1 MPPACRTPGLLGENR
16 RGVSDDDEEFDVD
29 ALGMQLTISTVNHQS
44 SSKIASSRGSSSLT
58 FDAPDVDDD
67 SSVTSEREA
76 PKVLHVLA
84 AVLDRLVARNEQFAN
99 APSQQGKKLTI
110 FHGLRAP
117 SISIAKYLE
126 RIFKYTSCSPSCF
139 VVGYVF
145 LDRLIHRQPDL
156 LVTSLNVH
164 RLLVTSVM
172 VATKMLDDVHFNNA
186 FFARVGGVSVVE
198 LNRLELE
205 FLFRLDFKLSVT
217 ISVFES
223 YCTYLERD
231 ISALEKK
238 PERVERSLPAFGS
251 VPGSLYNSSPGTP
264 RASAPPTPKETSPR
278 FKKRVPP
285 GLPVSYSNRKQTSLQ
300 YQQPLSQYFVRNSPP
315 SR

>member
-1 MPPACRTPGLLGENR
+1 MPPACRTLGFSGSVGREDED
-16 RGVSDDDEEFDVD
+16 GVPDVN
-29 ALGMQLTISTVNHQS
+29 ALRMQLSVSTIR
-44 SSKIASSRGSSSLT
+44 SSRKVTSSQGSSSLT
-58 FDAPDVDDD
+58 FEVPDADED
-67 SSVTSEREA
+67 SNAPTEKET
-76 PKVLHVLA
+76 PKVLNVLA
-84 AVLDRLVARNEQFAN
+84 AVLDRLVTRNELFVN

-126 RIFKYTSCSPSCF
+126 RIFKYTNCSPSCF
-139 VVGYVF
+139 VVAYVF
-145 LDRLIHRQPDL
+145 LDRLVHRQPDL
-156 LVTSLNVH
+156 LVTTLNVH

-231 ISALEKK
+231 ISAISEKR
-238 PERVERSLPAFGS
+238 PERSLPAFGS
-251 VPGSLYNSSPGTP
+251 APASVYGTAPGTP
-264 RASAPPTPKETSPR
+264 RGSAPQTPKEMSPR
-278 FKKRVPP
+278 FKMRTPSGAP
-285 GLPVSYSNRKQTSLQ
+285 ASYMSRKQSSLP
-300 YQQPLSQYFVRNSPP
+300 YQQPLSQYFFRDSPP

>member
-1 MPPACRTPGLLGENR
+1 MLAYKTVRMPPACRTPGLL
-16 RGVSDDDEEFDVD
+16 RGATEEDEEFDVD
-29 ALGMQLTISTVNHQS
+29 ALGMQLTISTVRPASGQ
-44 SSKIASSRGSSSLT
+44 IAKGSSSLA
-58 FDAPDVDDD
+58 DADEDDD
-67 SSVTSEREA
+67 SGAASEREA

-84 AVLDRLVARNEQFAN
+84 AVLDRLVARNEQFADT
-99 APSQQGKKLTI
+99 PSQQGKKLTI

-186 FFARVGGVSVVE
+186 FFAKVGGVSVVE

-205 FLFRLDFKLSVT
+205 FLFRLDFKLTVT
-217 ISVFES
+217 TSVFES

-238 PERVERSLPAFGS
+238 TERSERSLPAFGS
-251 VPGSLYNSSPGTP
+251 VPGSLYNSAPGTP

-285 GLPVSYSNRKQTSLQ
+285 GLPLSYGNRKPTSLQ
-300 YQQPLSQYFVRNSPP
+300 YQPSLSRYFVRNSPP

>member
-1 MPPACRTPGLLGENR
+1 MLGYNGKTTAHEE
-16 RGVSDDDEEFDVD
+16 DDVE
-29 ALGMQLTISTVNHQS
+29 ALRMQLIVSTVKS
-44 SSKIASSRGSSSLT
+44 SEGSS
-58 FDAPDVDDD
+58 FGAPDEAA
-67 SSVTSEREA
+67 SERET
-76 PKVLHVLA
+76 PKVLSVLA
-84 AVLDRLVARNEQFAN
+84 AVLDRLVARNEQLSS
-99 APSQQGKKLTI
+99 APSQRGKKLTI

-117 SISIAKYLE
+117 NISIAKYLE

-164 RLLVTSVM
+164 RLLVTSIL

-186 FFARVGGVSVVE
+186 FFARVGGVSVIE

-205 FLFRLDFKLSVT
+205 FLFRLDFKLCVT

-223 YCTYLERD
+223 YCAYLERD
-231 ISALEKK
+231 IPALEKK
-238 PERVERSLPAFGS
+238 PERIERSLPAF
-251 VPGSLYNSSPGTP
+251 VNAPRTP
-264 RASAPPTPKETSPR
+264 RGTAPSTPQEMSPR
-278 FKKRVPP
+278 FKSKRPPP
-285 GLPVSYSNRKQTSLQ
+285 GPQVSYMGRNPTSLQ
-300 YQQPLSQYFVRNSPP
+300 YQKPLSQYFARDSPP